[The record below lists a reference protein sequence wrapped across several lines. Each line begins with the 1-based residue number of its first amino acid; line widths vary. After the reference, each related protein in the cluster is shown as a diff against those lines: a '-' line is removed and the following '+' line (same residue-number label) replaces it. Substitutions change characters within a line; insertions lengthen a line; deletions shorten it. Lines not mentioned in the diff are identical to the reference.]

1 MRGIFC
7 VVGADGFLGSY
18 FIRHIMQN
26 SDEKIIALNHKEAA
40 FPDSEQLTNMIFE
53 LSDEESIKKAA
64 ALLSGFRD
72 IRILFLASVHNPD
85 IIKKDPD
92 NALYINTVCYNRF
105 LESIKDLDVKK
116 LYYASSDTVYGESID
131 GYSFTENDTPA
142 PVNIYGEQKLGAE
155 RITLEHGFS
164 VIRYS
169 ALCGV
174 SLTSRKNHFCDMVVN
189 SVSEGKEFFL
199 LTDWRRPAL
208 SYKDAA
214 DITYRLFSKDI
225 KEKIINICSDRIY
238 SKYEIGIK
246 LCEHGNF
253 NKQLLI
259 PATKEELGVFTE
271 KRADDIYMDNS
282 LIKSLLRIDSLEL
295 KF

>member
-1 MRGIFC
+1 MFC
-7 VVGADGFLGSY
+7 VIGADGFLGSY
-18 FIRHIMQN
+18 FIRHILEN
-26 SDEKIIALNHKEAA
+26 SDEKIAALNHKEAV
-40 FPDSEQLTNMIFE
+40 FPDSAQLTNMIFE
-53 LSDEESIKKAA
+53 LSDEKSIKKAA
-64 ALLSGFRD
+64 DLLSDFTD
-72 IRILFLASVHNPD
+72 IKILFLAAVHNPD
-85 IIKKDPD
+85 IVKKDPD

-105 LESIKDLDVKK
+105 LESIKELDVTK

-131 GYSFTENDTPA
+131 GYSFTEKDTPA
-142 PVNIYGEQKLGAE
+142 PVNIYGEQKLQAE
-155 RITLEHGFS
+155 KITLKHGFS

-214 DITYRLFSKDI
+214 EITYRLFCKDI
-225 KEKIINICSDRIY
+225 SENIINICSDRIY
-238 SKYEIGIK
+238 SKYEIGLK

-253 NKQLLI
+253 SKELLV
-259 PATKEELGVFTE
+259 PATKDELGVFSE
-271 KRADDIYMDNS
+271 NRADDIYMDNS
-282 LIKSLLRIDSLEL
+282 LIKSLLRINSLEL